1 MRRQTVS
8 CSQTSLIL
16 AVTNAK
22 PVAAM
27 NKDEVDALEDLK
39 ETNQIITSSLNNDLQ
54 LVQSRHKNLI
64 TDYDQQR
71 AHLVDALLDRENL
84 RKDLEVAKR
93 GKPILDPE
101 PADHDRKIT
110 EEDAAEDKAKTAS
123 QALKEVS
130 HESDFPMGKQPSKR
144 SFWKRVI
151 SPISPRPR
159 NPHIPHNPHDT
170 NGKETQRAV
179 ELAHERQ
186 AIGTLLRVESPA
198 LSLPR
203 PMSPSPVRGART
215 DVYRLQAKHK
225 VEANIPRSIPKS
237 KK

>member
-8 CSQTSLIL
+8 CLQTSLIL
-16 AVTNAK
+16 AVTNTK

-71 AHLVDALLDRENL
+71 APLVDALLDRENL
-84 RKDLEVAKR
+84 RKELEVAKR
-93 GKPILDPE
+93 GKPTLDPE
-101 PADHDRKIT
+101 PAEHDRKIA
-110 EEDAAEDKAKTAS
+110 EEDAPEDKAKTAS
-123 QALKEVS
+123 QALKEVRY
-130 HESDFPMGKQPSKR
+130 ESNSSMGKQPSKR
-144 SFWKRVI
+144 SFWKRVM

-159 NPHIPHNPHDT
+159 TPHTPHDT
-170 NGKETQRAV
+170 SSKETHRAV

-186 AIGTLLRVESPA
+186 AIGTLPRVESPA

-225 VEANIPRSIPKS
+225 AETDIPHSIPKS